1 METRPNE
8 GEGGL
13 SEGAKGADR
22 TRKKKTLIRMISV
35 KKPLQKQQ
43 YVASQKGE
51 KIVLLLFP

>member
-22 TRKKKTLIRMISV
+22 TRKKKNADSDDKRKKTLTKTTIRC
-35 KKPLQKQQ
+35 
-43 YVASQKGE
+43 
-51 KIVLLLFP
+51 